1 MTTPDRDPFQPAL
14 PLNRELGR
22 LVTVGHLAPDW
33 LCRWCRQHLATTPG
47 GGLICTDCDTTE
59 DQ

>member
-1 MTTPDRDPFQPAL
+1 MTAARNPFEPV
-14 PLNRELGR
+14 PPRNGDLGR

-33 LCRWCRQHLATTPG
+33 ACRWCAQPLTPTAG
-47 GGLICTDCDTTE
+47 AGLICTRCDTPE

>member
-1 MTTPDRDPFQPAL
+1 MTAARNPFEPI
-14 PLNRELGR
+14 PPGSGDLGR
-22 LVTVGHLAPDW
+22 LVTVGHLAPHW
-33 LCRWCRQHLATTPG
+33 LCRWCQTALSATPA